1 MINMLCMIFSEHCPV
16 YSKQAGNPP
25 QQPRPSYP
33 VYPPSTGSP
42 GYPTQN
48 IGRMPQ
54 PAYPGQIPPPAYSQG
69 GPPYGGY
76 PSAMPYTSTN
86 AGYQQQQ
93 QTTTS
98 PPSRPPPPTTSQ
110 RQDSV
115 INNDTLRLS
124 LLSTAEDKIKRR
136 VKEVFQMGQ
145 VHNCYACL
153 FGNFLDFKRTGE
165 GAG

>member
-1 MINMLCMIFSEHCPV
+1 MINMLCMIFSELCPV
-16 YSKQAGNPP
+16 YSKPVGPP
-25 QQPRPSYP
+25 QQQQRPRYPGYPSN
-33 VYPPSTGSP
+33 GGP

-48 IGRMPQ
+48 MGGMPQ
-54 PAYPGQIPPPAYSQG
+54 PSYPGQIPPAYSQG
-69 GPPYGGY
+69 GQQPYGSYPNQTPY
-76 PSAMPYTSTN
+76 PSTTPLTS
-86 AGYQQQQ
+86 YSQQQQ

-98 PPSRPPPPTTSQ
+98 PPARPPPPAAQ

-145 VHNCYACL
+145 VCNLTL
-153 FGNFLDFKRTGE
+153 FCAK
-165 GAG
+165 